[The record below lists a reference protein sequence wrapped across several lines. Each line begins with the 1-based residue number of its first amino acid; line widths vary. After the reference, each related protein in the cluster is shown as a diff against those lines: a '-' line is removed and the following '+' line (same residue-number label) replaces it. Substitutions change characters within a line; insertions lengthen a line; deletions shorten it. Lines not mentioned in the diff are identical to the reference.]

1 MDNIDYEME
10 SLDNIIKRIDKEI
23 DYHQGFSGYVAGIDF
38 VRDMLKD
45 RYEFLEDLRKSKLKS
60 KEQ

>member
-10 SLDNIIKRIDKEI
+10 ALDNIIKKVDEELDMNI
-23 DYHQGFSGYVAGIDF
+23 GFSGYVAGIEF
-38 VRDMLKD
+38 VRDMLKN
-45 RYEFLEDLRKSKLKS
+45 RYEFLEGLRKSKLKD

>member
-10 SLDNIIKRIDKEI
+10 ALDNIIKKVDEEL
-23 DYHQGFSGYVAGIDF
+23 DYNVGFSGYVAGIEF

-45 RYEFLEDLRKSKLKS
+45 RYEFLEDLRKSKLKD

>member
-10 SLDNIIKRIDKEI
+10 ALDSIIKRIDKEL
-23 DYHQGFSGYVAGIDF
+23 DYNQGFSGYVAGIEF

-45 RYEFLEDLRKSKLKS
+45 RYEFLEDLRKSKLKD

>member
-10 SLDNIIKRIDKEI
+10 SLDSIIKRIDKELDMNI
-23 DYHQGFSGYVAGIDF
+23 GFSGYVAGIEF

-45 RYEFLEDLRKSKLKS
+45 RYEFLEDLRKSKLKD

>member
-10 SLDNIIKRIDKEI
+10 ALDSIIKKVDEEL
-23 DYHQGFSGYVAGIDF
+23 DYNQGFSGYVAGIEF
-38 VRDMLKD
+38 VRDMLMD
-45 RYEFLEDLRKSKLKS
+45 RYNFLKDLNKSKLKS

>member
-10 SLDNIIKRIDKEI
+10 ALDNIIKRIDKEL
-23 DYHQGFSGYVAGIDF
+23 DYNQGFSGYVAGIDF

-45 RYEFLEDLRKSKLKS
+45 RYEFLEDLRKSKLKD

>member
-1 MDNIDYEME
+1 MDNIDYKME
-10 SLDNIIKRIDKEI
+10 SLDSIIKRIDKEL
-23 DYHQGFSGYVAGIDF
+23 DYNVGFSGYVAGIEF

-45 RYEFLEDLRKSKLKS
+45 RYEFLEDLRKSKLKD